1 MNSKYFEHDEIII
14 GSVEELEPNFFK
26 ASATVPGAQVQLF
39 LRQIHQAK
47 EATAPATEG
56 EILEASKLLVY
67 TVWEEIAYRQGRMI
81 VGPPIFDPEES
92 EGVVKPGHDLRI
104 VLSGPLYPEPDLDQI
119 VNLKVFVEPLEFASE
134 MVDHELDDQRLDL
147 GKLRPDVSRADRGS
161 TIFGC
166 LSFAPKG
173 SSEVMQ
179 HCGKVRLPLSGLDC
193 AFGTTVLQDAVPALL
208 GAEVGEVTWEGPPP
222 PEYREV
228 VKSQNGTYRLLIENI
243 EHRAPSSLA
252 DLVSHY
258 QMRDEDELRD
268 VVESAIRNQLTVKNN
283 AAREVDLLGKLMDHA
298 PVLPK
303 LEADRVEAQVKK
315 ELLSELQAQGLS
327 DSEVRKQMDGA
338 QRTLAIENA
347 MTQCRMQVVLNLL
360 EQKLEVK
367 ISEDDFSAV
376 IREESA
382 KEGLRPDEYRSKVIS
397 EGRLG
402 EIQALAIKRK
412 VLRTLLQK
420 IDSK

>member
-1 MNSKYFEHDEIII
+1 MNSEYFEHDEIII

-26 ASATVPGAQVQLF
+26 ASATVPDAQVQRF

-47 EATAPATEG
+47 EATAPATDE

-67 TVWEEIAYRQGRMI
+67 TVWEEIAYRQGRMN
-81 VGPPIFDPEES
+81 VGPPRFDPEES
-92 EGVVKPGHDLRI
+92 EGVVQPGHDLRI

-134 MVDHELDDQRLDL
+134 MIDQELDDQRLDL
-147 GKLRPDVSRADRGS
+147 GELRSGVSRADRGS

-166 LSFAPKG
+166 LSFAPQG

-179 HCGKVRLPLSGLDC
+179 RSGKVRLPLSGSDC
-193 AFGTTVLQDAVPALL
+193 AFATSVLQDAVPALL
-208 GAEVGEVTWEGPPP
+208 GAEVGEVSWDGPPP
-222 PEYREV
+222 HDYRDLV
-228 VKSQNGTYRLLIENI
+228 QGQDGTYRLLIEKI
-243 EHRAPSSLA
+243 EHRVPSSLA

-258 QMRDEDELRD
+258 QMRDENELRD
-268 VVESAIRNQLTVKNN
+268 VVESSIRNQLAVKNN
-283 AAREVDLLGKLMDHA
+283 AAKESALLGKLMDHA

-303 LEADRVEAQVKK
+303 LEADRVESQATKQ
-315 ELLSELQAQGLS
+315 LLSELQAQGLS
-327 DSEVRKQMDGA
+327 DSEVRERMDGA
-338 QRTLAIENA
+338 QRTFAIESA
-347 MTQCRMQVVLNLL
+347 ITHCRMQVVLSLL
-360 EQKLEVK
+360 EQTLEVN

-382 KEGLRPDEYRSKVIS
+382 KQGLRPDEYRSKIVS

-402 EIQALAIKRK
+402 EIQALAMKQK